1 MADSPIFAKT
11 YDFLV
16 WLIPQTLKFPK
27 SQRFVLARRLHD
39 SALTFHEL
47 LIRARKVRP
56 NRPTLLEADV
66 ELEKVRLHLR
76 LAHELKLVNT
86 GQYEHA
92 SRAVVEIGR
101 LLGGWLKRDP
111 DGHEPIIELRAGD
124 PA

>member
-1 MADSPIFAKT
+1 MADSPIVAKT

-27 SQRFVLARRLHD
+27 SQRLVLA
-39 SALTFHEL
+39 
-47 LIRARKVRP
+47 KVRP
-56 NRPTLLEADV
+56 NREVLVEADV

-76 LAHELKLVNT
+76 LAQELKLMNA

-101 LLGGWLKRDP
+101 LLDGWLKRDP
-111 DGHEPIIELRAGD
+111 DGRDAFNELRAGD